1 MTHRISL
8 SAIPASIFTLVCTIL
23 SATSAHAGMK
33 CVVLKDRPSICID
46 DKKPMPM
53 AEKAPLPSKIQQ
65 VIALAQQTLPSAKRS
80 TEKDDDKR
88 GPRGGR
94 DDHHGHESGHEHE
107 DGGHHDGHDDH
118 DGHDHDHH
126 PASP

>member
-8 SAIPASIFTLVCTIL
+8 SAIPASIFTLVCAIL

-65 VIALAQQTLPSAKRS
+65 VIALAQQTLPSAKS
-80 TEKDDDKR
+80 SKDNDDEKR

-94 DDHHGHESGHEHE
+94 DDHHGHEHGHD
-107 DGGHHDGHDDH
+107 DGGHHQEHDHDD
-118 DGHDHDHH
+118 HDHDHH